1 MNKIEFLQVTIQP
14 WHYVDVEQKLLEVEV
29 RVNGTKYNFQRTLSP
44 DDLTSFFDQLFD
56 LAREQV
62 KANITATLK

>member
-14 WHYVDVEQKLLEVEV
+14 WRYADVEQKLLEVEV